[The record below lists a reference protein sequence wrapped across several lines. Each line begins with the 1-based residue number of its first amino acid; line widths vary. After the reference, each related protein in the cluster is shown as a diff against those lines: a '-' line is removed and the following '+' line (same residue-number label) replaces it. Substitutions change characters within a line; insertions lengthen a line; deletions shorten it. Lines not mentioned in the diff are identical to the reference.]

1 MQQSPRSMVAVP
13 SALPA
18 LPKQPFQPVYAPMRA
33 GPTLRDHLYAVR
45 TFNSRANNIQAVKL
59 PEATLTGTV
68 PLMESSTPR
77 LALERGLKPPRA
89 PAYDRTSYDAT
100 WKPQVMGFFGPP
112 H

>member
-1 MQQSPRSMVAVP
+1 MLCFSAQQKVGRTASTRAHRSPCPVP
-13 SALPA
+13 PA
-18 LPKQPFQPVYAPMRA
+18 K
-33 GPTLRDHLYAVR
+33 
-45 TFNSRANNIQAVKL
+45 
-59 PEATLTGTV
+59 ATMTGTV